1 MTNPNLPAF
10 PYGAVY
16 FRKSNPPQADWV
28 RDYGVAAA
36 DGMNIFRHWVLWSA
50 IEIEPGNFD
59 WADYD
64 RQLDLAAENGLKT
77 IIAEFSMAA
86 PEWAF
91 RRYAHARYETI
102 EGRPVESQMSGSCAT
117 GGFPGL
123 CLDNDDYKD
132 LVGNFLTTLVN
143 RYKDHPGMGGYD
155 VWNESNY
162 RPDVCYCAGTAQK
175 FRAWLQAKYGDLR
188 TLGRAWQRHSFA
200 EWEDIT
206 APRHLGPYPHVLDW
220 LQFRIDRA
228 YELMHWKVELI
239 RSLDSKNA
247 VTAHGIAASLTRMA
261 NGGAD
266 DWRAAAE
273 VESYGYTWGSSR
285 HGDEPW
291 KQFHAVDLVRA
302 ASRGKPFWHAETYA
316 GPLWMQPQVV
326 GKPRNEGRIAGV
338 EDIRYW
344 DMTSF
349 MLGATGMLYLR
360 WRPLLDGPLFGA
372 FGGYGMDGSRTPRSE
387 MVRQVGQWAT
397 APAQADLWKSR
408 PIQGEVGIVYVPET
422 QQFIYAQ
429 QGKTDFY
436 SQSMQG
442 AYQGFFSNNIQAD
455 WVHLDDI
462 DQYDFLYLPIP
473 VMLTQATADKLRNW
487 VAAGGVLVAEG
498 CPAYWGDRA
507 HVGTVQPN
515 LGLADLF
522 GCRES
527 NVEFTPDILG
537 DLKFNLSGIP
547 TWGGIF
553 LQAYT
558 PTTGTPVGWYADGQ
572 VAAVDNSVGQGK
584 TRLLGTMVG
593 AGYAGHS
600 QEGASPFFADLLDF
614 AGKEQHIRSSD
625 PQIKARLH
633 TGDGGIYLWVANPT
647 RQARPARLAL
657 GSAWRSFT
665 DSATLWGAQATVAGQ
680 TVVLTAPARDVTVLK
695 LR

>member
-1 MTNPNLPAF
+1 MKTSTLPAF

-16 FRKSNPPQADWV
+16 FRKSNPPQEDWA
-28 RDYGVAAA
+28 RDYGVAAE
-36 DGMNIFRHWVLWSA
+36 DGMNLFRHWFLWSA
-50 IEIEPGNFD
+50 IEIAPGNFD

-64 RQLDLAAENGLKT
+64 RQFDLAAANGAKT
-77 IIAEFSMAA
+77 VIAEFSMAA

-91 RRYAHARYETI
+91 RRYAHARYETV
-102 EGRPVESQMSGSCAT
+102 EGRPVESQMSGSCVT

-123 CLDNDDYKD
+123 CLDNDDYKA
-132 LVGNFLTTLVN
+132 LVANFLRTLVN

-155 VWNESNY
+155 VWNECNY
-162 RPDVCYCAGTAQK
+162 SPNTCYCGGTAQK

-188 TLGRAWQRHSFA
+188 TLGQAWHRYSFA

-206 APRHLGPYPHVLDW
+206 PPRHLGPYPHVLDW
-220 LQFRIDRA
+220 LQFRLDNA
-228 YELMHWKVELI
+228 YDLMRWKVELI
-239 RSLDSKNA
+239 RSLDAKNA
-247 VTAHGIAASLTRMA
+247 ITAHGVAASLTRMA

-316 GPLWMQPQVV
+316 GPLWMQPQVI
-326 GKPRNEGRIAGV
+326 GKPRNEGRIASP

-344 DMTSF
+344 DLTSF
-349 MLGATGMLYLR
+349 MLGARGMLYLR

-387 MVRQVGQWAT
+387 MVSKVGKWAT
-397 APAQADLWKSR
+397 AAEQTRLWQSQPVK
-408 PIQGEVGIVYVPET
+408 GEVGIVYVPES
-422 QQFIYAQ
+422 QLFLYAQ
-429 QGKTDFY
+429 QGSTDFY

-442 AYQGFFSNNIQAD
+442 AYQGFFANNIQAD
-455 WVHLDDI
+455 WVHIDDI
-462 DQYDFLYLPIP
+462 DQYDSLYLPIP
-473 VMLTQATADKLRNW
+473 VMLTQATADKLRQW
-487 VAAGGVLVAEG
+487 VAAGGTLIAEG

-515 LGLADLF
+515 LGLDELF

-527 NVEFTPDILG
+527 YVEFTPDILG
-537 DLKFNLSGIP
+537 DLKFNFSGIP

-553 LQAYT
+553 LQAYA

-572 VAAVDNSVGQGK
+572 VAAVDNLYGKGK

-593 AGYAGHS
+593 AGYAHHT
-600 QEGASPFFADLLDF
+600 QEGTAPFFRNLLDF
-614 AGKEQHIRSSD
+614 AGKAQHVQSSD
-625 PQIKARLH
+625 PLVKARLH
-633 TGDGGIYLWVANPT
+633 TGTGGTYLWVANPT
-647 RQARPARLAL
+647 RQARPVRLTL
-657 GSAWRSFT
+657 GQTWGPFT
-665 DSATLWGAQATVAGQ
+665 SSTTVWGTTVTVEGQ
-680 TVVLTAPARDVTVLK
+680 TVVLTAPARDVSVVQLQ
-695 LR
+695 

>member
-16 FRKSNPPQADWV
+16 FRKSNPPQADWA
-28 RDYGVAAA
+28 RDYGVAAE
-36 DGMNIFRHWVLWSA
+36 DGMNLFRHWFLWSA
-50 IEIEPGNFD
+50 IEIEPGHFD
-59 WADYD
+59 WSDYD
-64 RQLDLAAENGLKT
+64 RQLDLAAANGCKT

-91 RRYAHARYETI
+91 RRYAHARYETV
-102 EGRPVESQMSGSCAT
+102 EGRPVESQMSASCAT

-123 CLDNDDYKD
+123 CLDNEDYKA
-132 LVGNFLTTLVN
+132 LVETFLRTLVN
-143 RYKDHPGMGGYD
+143 RYKDHPGLGGYD
-155 VWNESNY
+155 VWNECNY
-162 RPDVCYCAGTAQK
+162 SPNTCYCAGTAQK
-175 FRAWLQAKYGDLR
+175 FRTWLQAKYGDLR
-188 TLGRAWQRHSFA
+188 TLGATWHRYSFA

-206 APRHLGPYPHVLDW
+206 PPRHLGPYPHVLDW
-220 LQFRIDRA
+220 LQFRIDNA
-228 YELMHWKVELI
+228 YDLMRWKVNLI
-239 RSLDSKNA
+239 RSLDDKNA
-247 VTAHGIAASLTRMA
+247 ITAHGIAASLTRMA

-266 DWRAAAE
+266 DWRAATE

-316 GPLWMQPQVV
+316 GPLWMQPQVI
-326 GKPRNEGRIAGV
+326 GKPRNEGRIAGP

-372 FGGYGMDGSRTPRSE
+372 FGAYGMDGSRTPRSE
-387 MVRQVGQWAT
+387 MVSKVGKWAT
-397 APAQADLWKSR
+397 APEQAKLWQSR

-422 QQFIYAQ
+422 QLFLYAQ
-429 QGKTDFY
+429 QGSTEFY

-442 AYQGFFSNNIQAD
+442 VYQGFFANNIQAD
-455 WVHLDDI
+455 WVHVDDI

-487 VAAGGVLVAEG
+487 VAAGGTLVAEG
-498 CPAYWGDRA
+498 CPAYWGDQA

-515 LGLADLF
+515 LGLDELF

-527 NVEFTPDILG
+527 YVEFTPDILG
-537 DLKFNLSGIP
+537 DLKFNFSGLP

-553 LQAYT
+553 RQAYT

-572 VAAVDNSVGQGK
+572 VAAVDNNYGKGK

-593 AGYAGHS
+593 AGYAAHS
-600 QEGASPFFADLLDF
+600 QEGTSPFFAGLLDF
-614 AGKEQHIRSSD
+614 AGKAQQIVSSD
-625 PQIKARLH
+625 PQVKARLH
-633 TGDGGIYLWVANPT
+633 IGEGGAYLWIANPT
-647 RQARPARLAL
+647 RQARPVRLTL
-657 GSAWRSFT
+657 SQAWGPFT
-665 DSATLWGAQATVAGQ
+665 KCTSLWGATAAIEGQ
-680 TVVLTAPARDVTVLK
+680 TLVITALARDVSVVQVQ
-695 LR
+695 